1 MTSEREEIYQRAR
14 EREREQRWSAKARA
28 RVVHPK
34 YGQVIVPH
42 HSNFAAVLNA
52 AEYWGCDWLEVL
64 DAEVWR
70 AEPGDGPTVIPKE
83 FCKRNGRP
91 TP

>member
-1 MTSEREEIYQRAR
+1 MTGEREEIYQRAR
-14 EREREQRWSAKARA
+14 EREREQRWNAKGRA

-34 YGQVIVPH
+34 YGKVIVPH
-42 HSNFAAVLNA
+42 HSNFAAILNA
-52 AEYWGCDWLEVL
+52 AEDWGCDWMEIL

-83 FCKRNGRP
+83 FCRRSGGN
-91 TP
+91 